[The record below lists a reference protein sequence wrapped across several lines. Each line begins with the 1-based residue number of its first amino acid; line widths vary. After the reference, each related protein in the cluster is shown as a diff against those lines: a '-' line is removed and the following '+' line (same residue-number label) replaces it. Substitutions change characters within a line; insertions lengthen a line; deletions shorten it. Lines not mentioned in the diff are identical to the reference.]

1 MRLVPEPETGAISG
15 RFIFPVVLKWRD
27 FMAQY
32 KSVVTINFS
41 VFLMML
47 GVGMIVALLPQR
59 IMELSGSFA
68 QVGYLAAAFAVSNVL
83 LQIPMGKLADKIGFK
98 PFIAGGYFICSLT
111 GLLYYFSEKPI
122 LIFLGRLLQ
131 GVGEVPIWA
140 LAPALLSVKYPAEK
154 GKFIGM
160 YNASLHIGLTMGC
173 VLIIIISKNCQTDQI
188 FLLFAAVSFLA
199 GMLIVLFVDNPPQER
214 NLKPSKHF
222 SDGTGLLLGHFSNR
236 IVLAGIVLYGA
247 SYGIFITIIPAFLIS
262 VNHSDQVA
270 VGVFFALFYIAL
282 SLSQLI
288 AGPFSDRNG
297 RKPAMIF
304 GLAMAAIGIAL
315 FSAVKQPWLMGL
327 LTLASLGLGV
337 FCVTAMAF
345 LNESVPRSLKGTV
358 SGAFYFSWGVGFFIG
373 PLILGKLGHS
383 DHWQTGFLLLAG
395 LILIELI
402 LLCLAAKNTWVQR

>member
-1 MRLVPEPETGAISG
+1 
-15 RFIFPVVLKWRD
+15 
-27 FMAQY
+27 MARY

-59 IMELSGSFA
+59 IMDLSGSFA
-68 QVGYLAAAFAVSNVL
+68 QVGYLAAAYAVSNVL
-83 LQIPMGKLADKIGFK
+83 LQIPIGNLADRVGFK

-131 GVGEVPIWA
+131 GVGEAPIWA
-140 LAPALLSVKYPAEK
+140 LAPALLSIMYPAEK

-160 YNASLHIGLTMGC
+160 YNASLHCGLTTGC
-173 VLIIIISKNCQTDQI
+173 LLVILISRFCRTDLV
-188 FLLFAAVSFLA
+188 FLLFAGVSFLA
-199 GMLIVLFVDNPPQER
+199 GMLIVLFVDNPQQER
-214 NLKPSKHF
+214 KLKTSEDNPS
-222 SDGTGLLLGHFSNR
+222 GTGWLIGHLTNR

-262 VNHSDQVA
+262 VNHSNQA
-270 VGVFFALFYIAL
+270 TVGVFFALFYIAL

-358 SGAFYFSWGVGFFIG
+358 SGAFYFSWGAGYFIG
-373 PLILGKLGHS
+373 PLLLGKLGHS
-383 DHWQTGFLLLAG
+383 DHWQTGFILLAG
-395 LILIELI
+395 LILLELM
-402 LLCLAAKNTWVQR
+402 LLCLAARLRVQR